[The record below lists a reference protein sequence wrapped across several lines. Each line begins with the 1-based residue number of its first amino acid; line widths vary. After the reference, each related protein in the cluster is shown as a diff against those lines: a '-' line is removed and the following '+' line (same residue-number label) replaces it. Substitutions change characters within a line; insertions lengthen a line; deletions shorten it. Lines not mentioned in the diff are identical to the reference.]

1 MSALGQKRT
10 RSGMITLSTP
20 HPRQRGP
27 LLAPVVV
34 DRVAW
39 RDTPCKGTGNAKC
52 DAAQYELSRHSYH
65 EGMIHSRSGA
75 MRQYVAS
82 PCVGRRLQQ
91 SGNSNGVVNR
101 NMMGLA
107 AAVDPKRSPKALR
120 RLQAGLSYRT
130 ALSLS

>member
-1 MSALGQKRT
+1 
-10 RSGMITLSTP
+10 MITLSTP

-65 EGMIHSRSGA
+65 EGMIHSRSGT
-75 MRQYVAS
+75 MRQHVAS
-82 PCVGRRLQQ
+82 ARELAGVC
-91 SGNSNGVVNR
+91 SN
-101 NMMGLA
+101 
-107 AAVDPKRSPKALR
+107 PET
-120 RLQAGLSYRT
+120 RT
-130 ALSLS
+130 ASLTEI